1 MATIKLGDL
10 LVKAKV
16 LQEPQLKAALAEQAK
31 WGGRLGEILV
41 RMSLLTEDVLVRA
54 LSKQLAIPAVNLDA
68 IQGIAPHVKAKIPLE
83 VARDLQ
89 VVPLQMRDDG
99 RTLVVAMSEPQN
111 IKSTDLLRA
120 RSGCRIVVHL
130 AGHTSI
136 QRAVARFY
144 DGEADLSD
152 YEGSFKVV
160 DAQGR
165 TVVKSIAE
173 VEKQGAARAAP
184 PPEPPRVSLSDVPAQ
199 KRPAA
204 GDPVELLRTV
214 ENVQRNEVAALKAM
228 VELLIEKGVFSREEY
243 LARVKR

>member
-16 LQEPQLKAALAEQAK
+16 LQESQLKSALAEQAK

-41 RMSLLTEDVLVRA
+41 RMNLLTEDVLVRA

-68 IQGIAPHVKAKIPLE
+68 IQGVAPHVKAKIPLD

-89 VVPLQMRDDG
+89 AVPMQLRDDG

-111 IKSTDLLRA
+111 IKSTDLLRS
-120 RSGCRIVVHL
+120 RSGCRIVAQL

-136 QRAVARFY
+136 QRAMARFY
-144 DGEADLSD
+144 EGEADVSD
-152 YEGSFKVV
+152 YEGSFKLV

-165 TVVKSIAE
+165 TVVKSVAE
-173 VEKQGAARAAP
+173 VERQATAKPAP
-184 PPEPPRVSLSDVPAQ
+184 APAH
-199 KRPAA
+199 RPACPFRRCRRWSCSGPWRTFSA
-204 GDPVELLRTV
+204 MRSLR
-214 ENVQRNEVAALKAM
+214 
-228 VELLIEKGVFSREEY
+228 
-243 LARVKR
+243 